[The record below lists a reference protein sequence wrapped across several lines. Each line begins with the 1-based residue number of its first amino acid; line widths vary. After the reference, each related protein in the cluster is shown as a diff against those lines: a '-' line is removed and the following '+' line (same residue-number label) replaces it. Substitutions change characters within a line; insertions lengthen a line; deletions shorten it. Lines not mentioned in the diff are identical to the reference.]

1 MFASLNYLQADI
13 YYKIFKDK
21 ISKAN
26 FELCLLNDCKTY
38 EYSSFLFK
46 RNSKEIST
54 PEVKYLALNSYLSI
68 DLKNAKYFQ
77 NEQWLEIQQTFSK
90 QDLLFLLHKSKYPK
104 KYNLNFDSVLVD
116 QDLELLNEISLRF
129 DNKTLYLSPA
139 EIKKMVF
146 LKDFEIII
154 NPLSFLNYLQSH
166 EIDFSVPVLDLN
178 NYANFKNKKIPN
190 FSKLIDSVN
199 QILNKNSKDSQIT
212 VEYTLPV
219 PALSS
224 NLKKDY
230 FIQKSVYT
238 SFYGSNFNR
247 DFNIQ
252 NAIKKLQLI
261 KLEPNQEFSF
271 LESIG
276 EISKQ
281 TGYKDSLVITK
292 EGFINQAG
300 GGVCQVSSTV
310 YYAALNAGFPIL
322 ERYNHSKAISY
333 YAQAFD
339 YGLDATVYPG
349 QKDLRFKNQY
359 PFEVILFSYYFDST
373 MQTLILAPDEIADVQ
388 INLILKEVDHSQ
400 NIPIE
405 INKDE
410 SQNLEPKIIQN
421 YIPKITTLWER
432 KVDSQIDQIH
442 SDYRSQPKI
451 IDYSNN

>member
-26 FELCLLNDCKTY
+26 FELCLLNECETY
-38 EYSSFLFK
+38 EYSNFLFK
-46 RNSKEIST
+46 NNSTQIST
-54 PEVKYLALNSYLSI
+54 PQVKYLALDSYLSV
-68 DLKNAKYFQ
+68 DLNKAKYFQ
-77 NEQWLEIQQTFSK
+77 DGQWLEIQQNYNK
-90 QDLLFLLHKSKYPK
+90 QDLLFLLHKSRYPK
-104 KYNLNFDSVLVD
+104 KYNLNFDSVLIG
-116 QDLELLNEISLRF
+116 QDVELLKEISLRF
-129 DNKTLYLSPA
+129 DNKTLNLSPA

-146 LKDFEIII
+146 LKDFEFII

-178 NYANFKNKKIPN
+178 NYENFKNKKIPN
-190 FSKLIDSVN
+190 FPKLIDSIN
-199 QILNKNSKDSQIT
+199 QSLNKNIKESQIR

-224 NLKKDY
+224 NLKTDY
-230 FIQKSVYT
+230 FIQRSVYT

-276 EISKQ
+276 EISKE

-292 EGFINQAG
+292 EGFVSQAG

-339 YGLDATVYPG
+339 YGLDATIYPG
-349 QKDLRFKNQY
+349 QKDLRFKNHY
-359 PFEVILFSYYFDST
+359 PFEVMLFSYYFDST
-373 MQTLILAPDEIADVQ
+373 MQTLILAPKEIADVQ
-388 INLILKEVDHSQ
+388 IDLILKEVDHSQ
-400 NIPIE
+400 NSLVE
-405 INKDE
+405 INKEE
-410 SQNLEPKIIQN
+410 SQSLEPKVIQN

-442 SDYRSQPKI
+442 SHYRSQPKI